1 MMSSMRRH
9 GWRHIPGSSP
19 VLRNP
24 DKSEV
29 PLFCTL
35 GGRVLNFHGIEVLI
49 NSMGKSTDNETLQL
63 SERSLFLF
71 KALVEHFIEAGQPVG
86 SRTLARDTTLD
97 LSPATIRNIM
107 ADLEDMGLLQSPH
120 TSAGRVPTVKGYRL
134 FVDSLLRANNLDES
148 DVARIAREL
157 ESEGNVQMLM
167 EKTSNMLSEI
177 TKLAGIVMLPRP
189 GQSGALKQI
198 EFASLQDNRILVILI
213 MNDREI
219 QNRIIHTSRRFTPSE
234 LQQASNYLNAICSG
248 KDLDEIRAELVQE
261 LNQVKEDVNELMQAA
276 IEMAQ
281 EAFSRNPHQDDY
293 VLAGQTNLMGFAE
306 LSDMEKLK
314 RLFES
319 FHQKR
324 DLLHLLEQ
332 ASSAKGVQIFIGEE
346 SGYEVLDD
354 CSVVT
359 SPYEADGQILG
370 VLGVIGPTRM
380 HYERVIPIVDITAKM
395 LGTTLKSRN

>member
-1 MMSSMRRH
+1 MARSAS
-9 GWRHIPGSSP
+9 
-19 VLRNP
+19 N
-24 DKSEV
+24 DA
-29 PLFCTL
+29 
-35 GGRVLNFHGIEVLI
+35 
-49 NSMGKSTDNETLQL
+49 LQL

-71 KALVEHFIEAGQPVG
+71 KALVEHFIEGGQPVG
-86 SRTLARDTTLD
+86 SRTLARDAKLD

-134 FVDSLLRANNLDES
+134 FVDSLLRANNLDLTEA
-148 DVARIAREL
+148 ARIAREL
-157 ESEGNVQMLM
+157 ETERNVQLLM

-177 TKLAGIVMLPRP
+177 TQLAGVVMLPRS
-189 GQSGALKQI
+189 GQGALKQI
-198 EFASLQDNRILVILI
+198 EFVSLTDNRVLVILV

-219 QNRIIHTSRRFTPSE
+219 QNRIIHTERKFTPSE
-234 LQQASNYLNAICSG
+234 LQQASNYLNSICSG
-248 KDLDEIRAELVQE
+248 KDLQDIKAELLQE
-261 LNQVKEDVNELMQAA
+261 LQQVKDNVNELMQTA

-281 EAFSRNPHQDDY
+281 QAFSQDARRDDF

-306 LSDMEKLK
+306 LSDVEKLK
-314 RLFES
+314 KLFES
-319 FHQKR
+319 FNRKR

-332 ASSAKGVQIFIGEE
+332 AVSAKGVQIFIGEE
-346 SGYEVLDD
+346 SGYEVLDN

-380 HYERVIPIVDITAKM
+380 HYDRVIPIVDITAKM
-395 LGTTLKSRN
+395 LGTTLKSLN